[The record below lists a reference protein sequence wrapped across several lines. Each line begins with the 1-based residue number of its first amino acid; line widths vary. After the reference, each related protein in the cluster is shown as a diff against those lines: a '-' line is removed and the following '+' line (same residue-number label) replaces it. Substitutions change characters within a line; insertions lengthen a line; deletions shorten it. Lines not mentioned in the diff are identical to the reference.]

1 MSGTNLDF
9 SEFDALFTENTTVE
23 TQQTNS
29 QELVNEKNVKVTP
42 TKVVDESIQI
52 ENVNAPVNPSVLQ
65 SAQVK
70 MQQISVEMNQLFVE
84 RDELIKLMMLA
95 ITTGT
100 NLLMLGPP
108 GTARVDIIA

>member
-1 MSGTNLDF
+1 MAGTNLDF
-9 SEFDALFTENTTVE
+9 SEFDALFVGNDTTTAPQVE
-23 TQQTNS
+23 QQ
-29 QELVNEKNVKVTP
+29 EIVNEKNVKVTP
-42 TKVVDESIQI
+42 TKVVDDSIQI
-52 ENVNAPVNPSVLQ
+52 TNINVPINPSVLQ
-65 SAQVK
+65 SAQAK